1 MEGPSAGVPPSAP
14 SFPEDAVGAPLVRV
28 REVFRDRHG
37 GVFSSVSV
45 SGGDVCGS
53 VAAAM
58 MPAKLLVQRDPASG
72 EFINKNVYNAWYGFT
87 RMGVWADSFVAPDLY
102 DGKVELAKDVV
113 VVGGIG
119 CVRTALAQLGAPE
132 PENIDYPDE
141 LLPFLRR
148 RVRRSTIRE
157 AHRLIVDDRFDP
169 PVFIKPVTGH
179 KEFTGH
185 VLAVYRDMIRTAGW
199 SHEEP
204 DTPVWLSDV
213 VEFVAEW
220 RYFVLRGEIVG
231 VGHYHGDP
239 LRAPDPAVVR
249 AAVERYDDCP
259 AAYVIDFGVLRDG
272 RTALIEVNDGF
283 SFGCYGL
290 NPYDHARMIE
300 ARWREMV
307 GLVEA

>member
-1 MEGPSAGVPPSAP
+1 M
-14 SFPEDAVGAPLVRV
+14 L
-28 REVFRDRHG
+28 
-37 GVFSSVSV
+37 
-45 SGGDVCGS
+45 
-53 VAAAM
+53 
-58 MPAKLLVQRDPASG
+58 PAKILVQRDPASG

-87 RMGVWADSFVAPDLY
+87 RMGVWAESFVAPDLFA
-102 DGKVELAKDVV
+102 GKVELARDTV

-141 LLPFLRR
+141 LMSFLRR

-169 PVFIKPVTGH
+169 PIFIKPVTGH

-199 SHEEP
+199 SSEEQ
-204 DTPVWLSDV
+204 DTPVWMSDV

-220 RYFVLRGEIVG
+220 RYFVHRGEIVG

-239 LRAPDPAVVR
+239 LRAPDPTVVR
-249 AAVERYDDCP
+249 TAVAAYTRSP
-259 AAYVIDFGVLRDG
+259 AAYTIDFGVLTDDT
-272 RTALIEVNDGF
+272 TALVEVNDGF

-290 NPYDHARMIE
+290 NPYPHAQML
-300 ARWREMV
+300 ATRWQE
-307 GLVEA
+307 LVHTLP